1 MRSSELTPEE
11 KLLKKI
17 QESYDEEVDSL
28 EQISEDQELQEAYIK
43 ELLTRNKT
51 LLESLSKVKLLVER
65 LLTQNRE
72 FKNRVEVLEN
82 EFKDQNNKGV
92 KVVSLERYRE
102 MQNNA
107 NELGRSLPKLIK
119 LIKLLNQ
126 ENKLLKDKYST
137 LEDEFEDL
145 ISERDDLSEKIEGLN
160 QQSQQEKI
168 AELAELFPSEEI
180 AEKIVKSLATSTAT
194 QELLSNGI
202 EIVKRESSSIEQQ
215 ARVDLDKVA
224 GFSNEQISKLV
235 DLVVEINE
243 KIENLSGTMVIASPT
258 RRRGRADIDLS
269 GTITDG
275 EVEKSEEPPDRPDLE
290 EVLDDILIS
299 G

>member
-11 KLLKKI
+11 KILKKI
-17 QESYDEEVDSL
+17 KESYDEELDSL
-28 EQISEDQELQEAYIK
+28 VQISEDQELQEVYIK
-43 ELLTRNKT
+43 ELLDRNKS
-51 LLESLSKVKLLVER
+51 LLESLGKVKLLVER
-65 LLTQNRE
+65 LLTQNKE
-72 FKNRVEVLEN
+72 FKNRVEILEN
-82 EFKDQNNKGV
+82 EIKTQNSNGV

-145 ISERDDLSEKIEGLN
+145 ISEKDDLTEKIEGLN

-180 AEKIVKSLATSTAT
+180 AEKIAKSLVTSSTT

-202 EIVKRESSSIEQQ
+202 EIAADETKSIEQQ
-215 ARVDLDKVA
+215 ARVDLNKVA

-258 RRRGRADIDLS
+258 RRRADLDLS

-275 EVEKSEEPPDRPDLE
+275 EIEKSEEPPDRPDLE

>member
-1 MRSSELTPEE
+1 MKSSELTPEE

-17 QESYDEEVDSL
+17 QESYGDELDSL
-28 EQISEDQELQEAYIK
+28 VQISEDQELQEVYIK
-43 ELLTRNKT
+43 QLLDRNKS
-51 LLESLSKVKLLVER
+51 LLESLGKVKLLVER
-65 LLTQNRE
+65 LLTQNKE
-72 FKNRVEVLEN
+72 FKNRVEILEN
-82 EFKDQNNKGV
+82 EIKTQTSNGV
-92 KVVSLERYRE
+92 KVVSLERYKE

-126 ENKLLKDKYST
+126 ENKLLKDKYSA

-145 ISERDDLSEKIEGLN
+145 ISVRDDLTAKIENLN

-180 AEKIVKSLATSTAT
+180 AEKIAKSLVTSSAR
-194 QELLSNGI
+194 QELLSTDI
-202 EIVKRESSSIEQQ
+202 ETQTKESRSIEQQ
-215 ARVDLDKVA
+215 ARVDLNKVA

-243 KIENLSGTMVIASPT
+243 KIENLSGTMVIAAPT
-258 RRRGRADIDLS
+258 RRRADLDLS

-275 EVEKSEEPPDRPDLE
+275 EIKKSEEPPDRPDLE

>member
-1 MRSSELTPEE
+1 MRPSELTPEE

>member
-1 MRSSELTPEE
+1 MRSPELTPEE

-17 QESYDEEVDSL
+17 QESYDEELDSL
-28 EQISEDQELQEAYIK
+28 VQISEDQELQEVYIK
-43 ELLTRNKT
+43 QLLDRNKS
-51 LLESLSKVKLLVER
+51 LLESLGKVKLLVER
-65 LLTQNRE
+65 LLAQNKE
-72 FKNRVEVLEN
+72 FKSRVEVLEN
-82 EFKDQNNKGV
+82 EIKAQNSNGV

-126 ENKLLKDKYST
+126 ENKLLKDKYSA

-145 ISERDDLSEKIEGLN
+145 ISERDDLSEKIENLN
-160 QQSQQEKI
+160 KQSQQDKI

-180 AEKIVKSLATSTAT
+180 AAKIAKSLVTSTAT

-202 EIVKRESSSIEQQ
+202 EVVKKHSKSIEEQ
-215 ARVDLDKVA
+215 ARNDLDKVA

-235 DLVVEINE
+235 DLVIEINE

-258 RRRGRADIDLS
+258 RRRERTDLDLS
-269 GTITDG
+269 GKITDG
-275 EVEKSEEPPDRPDLE
+275 KIEKSEEPPDRPDLE

>member
-1 MRSSELTPEE
+1 MKSSELTPEE
-11 KLLKKI
+11 KMLKKI
-17 QESYDEEVDSL
+17 QESYDEELDSL
-28 EQISEDQELQEAYIK
+28 VQISEDQELQEVYIK
-43 ELLTRNKT
+43 QLLDRNKS

-65 LLTQNRE
+65 LLTQNKE
-72 FKNRVEVLEN
+72 FKNRVEILEN
-82 EFKDQNNKGV
+82 EIKTQNSDGV

-126 ENKLLKDKYST
+126 ENKLLKDKYSA

-145 ISERDDLSEKIEGLN
+145 ISERDDLSKKIEGLN
-160 QQSQQEKI
+160 KQSQQDKI

-180 AEKIVKSLATSTAT
+180 AEKIAKSLVTSTKT
-194 QELLSNGI
+194 QELISNGI
-202 EIVKRESSSIEQQ
+202 EATKSQSKSIEQQ
-215 ARVDLDKVA
+215 ARSDLDKVA

-258 RRRGRADIDLS
+258 RRRGKTDLDLS
-269 GTITDG
+269 GTIKDG
-275 EVEKSEEPPDRPDLE
+275 EIEKSEEPPDRPDLE

>member
-1 MRSSELTPEE
+1 MKSSELTPEE
-11 KLLKKI
+11 KMLKKI
-17 QESYDEEVDSL
+17 QESYDDELDSL
-28 EQISEDQELQEAYIK
+28 VQISEDQELQEVYIK
-43 ELLTRNKT
+43 QLLDRNKS
-51 LLESLSKVKLLVER
+51 LLESLGKVKILVER
-65 LLTQNRE
+65 LLTQNKE
-72 FKNRVEVLEN
+72 FKNRVEILEN
-82 EFKDQNNKGV
+82 EIKTQNSNGV

-126 ENKLLKDKYST
+126 ENKLLKDKYSA

-145 ISERDDLSEKIEGLN
+145 ISERDDLTTKIENLN
-160 QQSQQEKI
+160 QLSQQEKI

-180 AEKIVKSLATSTAT
+180 AEKIAKSLATSTAR

-202 EIVKRESSSIEQQ
+202 EITKDESSSIEKQ

-243 KIENLSGTMVIASPT
+243 KIENLSGTMVITSPT
-258 RRRGRADIDLS
+258 RRRADLDLS

-275 EVEKSEEPPDRPDLE
+275 EGKKSEEPPDRPDLE

>member
-17 QESYDEEVDSL
+17 QESYDEEMDSL
-28 EQISEDQELQEAYIK
+28 EQISEDQEFQEAYIK
-43 ELLTRNKT
+43 ELLDRNKS
-51 LLESLSKVKLLVER
+51 LLEALSKVKLLVER

-126 ENKLLKDKYST
+126 ENKLLKDKYSA

-145 ISERDDLSEKIEGLN
+145 ISERDDLTEKIEGLN

-180 AEKIVKSLATSTAT
+180 AEKIAKSLVTSTAT

-202 EIVKRESSSIEQQ
+202 EIATDESSSIEQQ
-215 ARVDLDKVA
+215 ARVDLNKVA

-258 RRRGRADIDLS
+258 RRRADLDLS

-275 EVEKSEEPPDRPDLE
+275 KIEKSEEPPDRPDLE